1 MKKMIAMLMIG
12 SIAAVGTTSAMA
24 APTDHKA
31 PSHQVH
37 KMDKKPLPPKAAPH
51 APMHK
56 APAPHAA
63 QFAHK
68 APVKHNVKHP
78 HPMKHKA
85 PIKHDVKHPA
95 GPDHKLP
102 PKHR

>member
-1 MKKMIAMLMIG
+1 MKKMIAMLMVG
-12 SIAAVGTTSAMA
+12 ALAAAGTASAMA
-24 APTDHKA
+24 APADHKA

-37 KMDKKPLPPKAAPH
+37 KMDKKPLPPKAAQH
-51 APMHK
+51 APTHKASGPHVAQYGHK
-56 APAPHAA
+56 API
-63 QFAHK
+63 
-68 APVKHNVKHP
+68 KHDVKHP
-78 HPMKHKA
+78 QPMNHKA